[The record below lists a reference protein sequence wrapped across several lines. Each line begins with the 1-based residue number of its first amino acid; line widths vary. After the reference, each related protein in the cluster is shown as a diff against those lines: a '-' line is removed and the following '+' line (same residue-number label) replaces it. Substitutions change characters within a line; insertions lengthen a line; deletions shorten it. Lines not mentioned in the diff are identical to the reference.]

1 MQKRVLLICNYFAPD
16 NAIAAVRTSKLAK
29 YLRQGGYEVQVI
41 AEKKESEAED
51 EILKKDVEG
60 IKVRYAHQSELYKSF
75 CKKYNNFIQPHKKK
89 RFDNLENRYRMNP
102 KTKKTEFYPF
112 ETAYPFW
119 GSLDY
124 IVGLIKQYDL
134 FFSIKGLLRRCG
146 DYDYVI
152 TSYGD
157 AFGLLAGRYYH
168 KYHHKTPWIFDIR
181 DAVYRYKFTPCY
193 VAWIAKL
200 YEQQIWKNADCIL
213 GVSKGIC
220 KRVPSKY
227 RKKVHCLTNGYD
239 VSDRIGLDAAR
250 LDNDKMVFTYTGSMY
265 GGLMD
270 LSVFF
275 RCIQDA
281 AAHGR
286 IDENRI
292 VFHFAGNAPAYEI
305 FKSQAQKYGLEKN
318 CVTHGKLTHKE
329 ALQLQQQSDVLLVA
343 SYDYQSSQ
351 GGVITGKALEYMSA
365 GKPVIA
371 VIMGDIE
378 HSELAGIIRRTNLG
392 TAYEDAHG
400 REDYGRLYACVCR
413 MYREF
418 TETGKISHS
427 PDKNVLR
434 RYDYRNL
441 CRKLVKIMDKT
452 GKQGERL

>member
-1 MQKRVLLICNYFAPD
+1 MRINLNCI
-16 NAIAAVRTSKLAK
+16 
-29 YLRQGGYEVQVI
+29 
-41 AEKKESEAED
+41 
-51 EILKKDVEG
+51 
-60 IKVRYAHQSELYKSF
+60 SF

-112 ETAYPFW
+112 ETAYPFL

-157 AFGLLAGRYYH
+157 AFGLFAGRYYH
-168 KYHHKTPWIFDIR
+168 KYHRRTPWIFDIR